1 MAPIVPVE
9 HDGSMSPSS
18 LVSLQRANLAE
29 LLLEV
34 GPDAPTLCEGWTARD
49 LVAHLV
55 IREGRPDAAIGLLG
69 GPLAKWTTRVQDEAA
84 LRPFD
89 DLVATFRSGPP
100 KWSPFAISKV
110 DAAAN
115 IVEFAV
121 HAEDVRRAQ
130 PHWVAAP
137 SDPELNEV
145 LWSRVSKMGKLLM
158 RGVPLGIELQRTDLA
173 AKPFAAKTG
182 SPIVTLTGTPLDLVL
197 RVYGRRA
204 TEVQIS
210 GDAAAIATFEAAK
223 FGI

>member
-1 MAPIVPVE
+1 MTPT
-9 HDGSMSPSS
+9 S
-18 LVSLQRANLAE
+18 LVSQQRIALAE

-55 IREGRPDAAIGLLG
+55 IREGRPDAAIGILG
-69 GPLAKWTTRVQDEAA
+69 GPLAKWTTKVQDEAS
-84 LRPFD
+84 LRPYEE
-89 DLVATFRSGPP
+89 LVATFRSGPP

-130 PHWVAAP
+130 PNWVAAP
-137 SDPELNEV
+137 TDSELNEV

-158 RGVPLGIELQRTDLA
+158 RGVPLGVELQRTDIE

-197 RVYGRRA
+197 RVYGRTA
-204 TEVQIS
+204 VDVKIS
-210 GDAAAIATFEAAK
+210 GDETAIATFEAAK

>member
-1 MAPIVPVE
+1 MTPT
-9 HDGSMSPSS
+9 S
-18 LVSLQRANLAE
+18 LVSQQRTALAE

-55 IREGRPDAAIGLLG
+55 IREGRPDAAIGILG
-69 GPLAKWTTRVQDEAA
+69 GPLAKWTTKVQDEAS
-84 LRPFD
+84 LRPYEE
-89 DLVATFRSGPP
+89 LVATFRSGPP

-130 PHWVAAP
+130 PNWVAAP
-137 SDPELNEV
+137 SNPELNAV

-158 RGVPLGIELQRTDLA
+158 RGVPVGVELQRTDVE
-173 AKPFAAKTG
+173 AKPFAAKAG

-197 RVYGRRA
+197 RVYGRSA
-204 TEVQIS
+204 VDVKIA
-210 GDAAAIATFEAAK
+210 GDDAAIATFEAAK

>member
-1 MAPIVPVE
+1 
-9 HDGSMSPSS
+9 MSSNS
-18 LVSLQRANLAE
+18 LVRQQRTNLAE

-34 GPDAPTLCEGWTARD
+34 GPEAPTLCEGWTARD

-55 IREGRPDAAIGLLG
+55 IREGRPDAAIGILG
-69 GPLAKWTTRVQDEAA
+69 GPLAKWTNKVQDEAA
-84 LRPFD
+84 LRPYEE
-89 DLVATFRSGPP
+89 LVATFLAGPP

-121 HAEDVRRAQ
+121 HAEDLRRAQ
-130 PHWVAAP
+130 PHWQPAP
-137 SDPELNEV
+137 TDPELNEV

-158 RGVPLGIELQRTDLA
+158 RGVPLGIELQRTDVP

-182 SPIVTLTGTPLDLVL
+182 SPIVTISGLPLDLIL
-197 RVYGRRA
+197 RAYGRTA
-204 TEVQIS
+204 AIVELS
-210 GDAAAIATFEAAK
+210 GDETAIATFEAAK

>member
-1 MAPIVPVE
+1 
-9 HDGSMSPSS
+9 MSPSS
-18 LVSLQRANLAE
+18 LVLQQRTNLAE
-29 LLLEV
+29 LLLQV
-34 GPDAPTLCEGWTARD
+34 GPDAPTLCEGWSARD

-55 IREGRPDAAIGLLG
+55 IREGRPDAAIGILG
-69 GPLAKWTTRVQDEAA
+69 GPLAKWTTKVQDEAA

-121 HAEDVRRAQ
+121 HFEDVRRAQ
-130 PHWVAAP
+130 PHWVPAP
-137 SDPELNEV
+137 SDAELNEV

-158 RGVPLGIELQRTDLA
+158 RGVPLGVELQRTDIA

-182 SPIVTLTGTPLDLVL
+182 SPIVTLTGAPIDLML
-197 RVYGRRA
+197 RVYGRTA
-204 TEVQIS
+204 ADVQVS
-210 GDAAAIATFEAAK
+210 GDDAAIAIFEAAK